1 MDWFELYQFG
11 NLNSGPTDDS
21 DGDGYSNEQE
31 DQLGQEATIVDEVEG
46 GGIAG
51 RLSSGFVYADTSM
64 VLATIQSDPA
74 GFVTQSSNFLEIN
87 ATLSTQSL
95 HGASNGYHFAYWTV
109 NGVRQSGPT
118 GVSTSKVDW
127 RVSETTEVVAHWVPS
142 DQDVDGDGI
151 MDWAELCLLYTS
163 DAADD

>member
-1 MDWFELYQFG
+1 MDWFELI
-11 NLNSGPTDDS
+11 NSETSIQDPSTIPTEMDIPT
-21 DGDGYSNEQE
+21 NKN
-31 DQLGQEATIVDEVEG
+31 QLGQEATIADEVEG

-64 VLATIQSDPA
+64 ALATISDPA

-87 ATLSTQSL
+87 ATLSTQSP

-127 RVSETTEVVAHWVPS
+127 RVSETTEFVAWV
-142 DQDVDGDGI
+142 
-151 MDWAELCLLYTS
+151 
-163 DAADD
+163 

>member
-1 MDWFELYQFG
+1 M
-11 NLNSGPTDDS
+11 
-21 DGDGYSNEQE
+21 
-31 DQLGQEATIVDEVEG
+31 A
-46 GGIAG
+46 
-51 RLSSGFVYADTSM
+51 
-64 VLATIQSDPA
+64 LATIQSDPV
-74 GFVTQSSNFLEIN
+74 GFVSQSSNFLEIN
-87 ATLSTQSL
+87 STLSTLNL

-151 MDWAELCLLYTS
+151 MDWAELYQFGHGPGPS
-163 DAADD
+163 DDSDGDGYSDKREPNWVRRQPYSIPLKRHSE